1 MTTLRPS
8 LLTLGHWLVRRRVP
22 VLVAVVL
29 AAVVLALGLRQL
41 QVGFAVDAFFRSGGD
56 PELAAALQ
64 HYREPGLAPPDSL
77 LAFGWSEAEPLGAAA
92 RQRIDAFV
100 AVAEADPLVRSV
112 ISLRG
117 ATVPGHLGSTPAE
130 VAASR
135 TWRDLLVARTG
146 DAVGGFVVLER
157 SDDLDGMA
165 ALFEALRIA
174 MAGQGAQLNLCGLP
188 YHRVAARRL
197 VRNDLAWFLPVG
209 TAVSA
214 VFLFWLVPHWLL
226 ALQALL
232 VVPLVLVS
240 TLGTMA
246 WCGVGMTM
254 LTSTLPT
261 LLLCMSVADGVHMV
275 GRFLE
280 ERGGGHDPR
289 AAAARTFAAL
299 LVPCLLTS
307 LTTCVGFLTLCTAGL
322 RDLLHLGAFAALG
335 MGYAFVFTM
344 TILPATM
351 SFVASPVGRRPRD
364 PASGLVRLSLAALRV
379 RPAVWVGLAALGF
392 VFAAV
397 ACRGLQAD
405 HRMTGDL
412 WPDSAEMRQMR
423 FYEQHFAGVIPAE
436 VVARCPTGFTGAAFT
451 QLGALCRHL
460 EEDPGVSRTLS
471 IVDLVDDGMP
481 LALVRGLSAAG
492 ALPAG
497 LLSPDGQTARVLAF
511 RGDLGTRAWRQ
522 FAASVE
528 SFASAVPVLQV
539 QLAGMQAVGT
549 VQVLRMTEDLEQS
562 FFGSIAVVFVLV
574 LLSCR
579 SLRLSLIA
587 VVTCLL
593 PLLCV
598 LAAMAL
604 GGVSLRPLTMIAF
617 CVAFGLMIDDA
628 IHLVARWQEERR
640 SGRVGDG
647 AVRATLATAGRPVCV
662 TTVLLLVGFV
672 VILGSEFRG
681 TFAFGALVT
690 TSLTLSLVAA
700 LVLLPALLRV
710 FGVRRGGDTGRGGG

>member
-8 LLTLGHWLVRRRVP
+8 LLLLGHWLVRRRWP
-22 VLVAVVL
+22 VL
-29 AAVVLALGLRQL
+29 AAVVLASVALALGLSQL
-41 QVGFAVDAFFRSGGD
+41 RVGFSVVGFFRSGGD
-56 PELAAALQ
+56 PDLAAALQ
-64 HYREPGLAPPDSL
+64 HYGEPGLAPPDSL
-77 LAFGWSEAEPLGAAA
+77 LAFAWAEEDPLGDAA
-92 RQRIDAFV
+92 RGRLQAFV
-100 AVAEADPLVRSV
+100 AAAKRSPLVRAV
-112 ISLRG
+112 FSLDG
-117 ATVPGHLGSTPAE
+117 AVVPGHLRSTPAE

-135 TWRDLLVARTG
+135 TWRHLLVSRGG
-146 DAVGGFVVLER
+146 DAVGGLVVLER
-157 SDDLDGMA
+157 GDDLDGMA
-165 ALFEALRIA
+165 DLFEALRA
-174 MAGQGAQLNLCGLP
+174 TMASHGVQLELCGMP
-188 YHRVAARRL
+188 FHRVAARRL
-197 VRNDLAWFLPVG
+197 VQDDLAWFLPVG
-209 TAVSA
+209 TAVSPL
-214 VFLFWLVPHWLL
+214 FLFWLVPHWLL

-232 VVPLVLVS
+232 VVPLVLVL

-280 ERGGGHDPR
+280 ERGQGHDPR
-289 AAAARTFAAL
+289 TAAARTFAAL

-322 RDLLHLGAFAALG
+322 RDLVDLGAFAALG

-351 SFVASPVGRRPRD
+351 SFVRSPAGRRPCD
-364 PASGLVRLSLAALRV
+364 PASGLVRLALSAQRV
-379 RPAVWVGLAALGF
+379 RPWPWIAVSAGLLVA
-392 VFAAV
+392 AAV
-397 ACRGLQAD
+397 TCRGLHAD

-423 FYEQHFAGVIPAE
+423 FYEQRFVGVIPAE
-436 VVARCPTGFTGAAFT
+436 VVVRYQDGFTGQAFA

-460 EEDPGVSRTLS
+460 EQAPGVSRTLS
-471 IVDLVDDGMP
+471 IVDLVADGLP

-497 LLSPDGQTARVLAF
+497 LLSRDGTTARVLAF
-511 RGDLGTRAWRQ
+511 RGDLGTRAWQ
-522 FAASVE
+522 QFSASVASFAATL
-528 SFASAVPVLQV
+528 PGLDV

-549 VQVLRMTEDLEQS
+549 AQVVRMTEDLEQS

-574 LLSCR
+574 LTSCR

-587 VVTCLL
+587 VITCLL

-598 LAAMAL
+598 LAGMAIL
-604 GGVSLRPLTMIAF
+604 GVTLRPLTMIAF

-640 SGRVGDG
+640 SGRVGDD

-681 TFAFGALVT
+681 TYAFGALVT
-690 TSLTLSLVAA
+690 SSLTLSLVAA

-710 FGVRRGGDTGRGGG
+710 FGTGARR

>member
-8 LLTLGHWLVRRRVP
+8 LLALGHWLVRRRVP
-22 VLVAVVL
+22 VLVVVVL
-29 AAVVLALGLRQL
+29 GALALSLGLRQL
-41 QVGFAVDAFFRSGGD
+41 RVGFAVDGFFRSGGD

-92 RQRIDAFV
+92 RRRLDAFV
-100 AVAEADPLVRSV
+100 AVAKADPLVQSV
-112 ISLRG
+112 ISLRD
-117 ATVPGHLGSTPAE
+117 ATVPGHLASTAAE

-157 SDDLDGMA
+157 GDDLDGMA
-165 ALFEALRIA
+165 ALFETLNAA
-174 MAGQGAQLNLCGLP
+174 MAAQGVQLNLCGLP

-197 VRNDLAWFLPVG
+197 VADDLAWFLPVG

-289 AAAARTFAAL
+289 QAAARTFAAL

-322 RDLLHLGAFAALG
+322 RDLVDLGAFAALG

-351 SFVASPVGRRPRD
+351 SFVSSPVGRRPRD
-364 PASGLVRLSLAALRV
+364 PASGLVRLALAALRI
-379 RPAVWVGLAALGF
+379 RPWLWIGS
-392 VFAAV
+392 AAV
-397 ACRGLQAD
+397 LLVVASFACRGLRAD

-423 FYEQHFAGVIPAE
+423 FYEERFAFVIPTE
-436 VVARCPTGFTGAAFT
+436 VVVQSPAGFTGESFL

-460 EEDPGVSRTLS
+460 ERDPGVSRTLS
-471 IVDLVDDGMP
+471 IVDLVDDG
-481 LALVRGLSAAG
+481 LSLTLVRGLSAAG
-492 ALPAG
+492 VLPAG
-497 LLSPDGQTARVLAF
+497 LLSRDGLTARVLAF
-511 RGDLGTRAWRQ
+511 RGDLGTRAWQ
-522 FAASVE
+522 AFAASV
-528 SFASAVPVLQV
+528 SDFANEVPTLQV
-539 QLAGMQAVGT
+539 RLAGMQAVGT

-587 VVTCLL
+587 VATCLL

-598 LAAMAL
+598 LASMAL
-604 GGVSLRPLTMIAF
+604 GGVTLRPLTMIAF

-640 SGRVGDG
+640 SGRAGDG
-647 AVRATLATAGRPVCV
+647 AVRATIATAGRPVCV

-690 TSLTLSLVAA
+690 TSLALSLVAA

-710 FGVRRGGDTGRGGG
+710 FGVPRQAGGSGRG